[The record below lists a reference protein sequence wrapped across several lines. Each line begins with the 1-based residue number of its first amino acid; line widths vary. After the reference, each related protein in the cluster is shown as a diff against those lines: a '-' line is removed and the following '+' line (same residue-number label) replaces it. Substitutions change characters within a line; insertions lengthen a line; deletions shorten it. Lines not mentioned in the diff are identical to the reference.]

1 MFRVCLIALAWLSL
15 SAPASA
21 QVSPT
26 EEQIWAETMHRALPG
41 PGEGETREVFFW
53 RPPNAPAGPL
63 PVIYVADGFS
73 GLETT
78 VELIR
83 PAILEG
89 RARPIVVVGMAA
101 HPEFRTREY
110 ALGRRANPLWETHFA
125 WVTNTVIPWAEIHAG
140 ASPERSLRAVGGM
153 SNGADFAIAA
163 ASRRPDLFG
172 AVLAHSPVNE
182 LRSWFHSEP
191 DTRWVLTAGNMEE
204 GGQIAQLS
212 SRIAIAIGNNPV
224 RQCIGSWGHDLRGWR
239 NVSPGS
245 IAWMFDFAEPNAVA
259 TARERADCHVR
270 HDG

>member
-1 MFRVCLIALAWLSL
+1 MLRSCLIALACFGI
-15 SAPASA
+15 SAPAFAQERSA
-21 QVSPT
+21 VA
-26 EEQIWAETMHRALPG
+26 QIASETMQAMLPG
-41 PGEGETREVFFW
+41 PGEGETRAVFFW
-53 RPPNAPAGPL
+53 RPPGASDGPL

-89 RARPIVVVGMAA
+89 RAHPIVVVGMAA
-101 HPEFRTREY
+101 HRDFRTREY

-140 ASPERSLRAVGGM
+140 ASTERSQRAVGGM

-191 DTRWVLTAGNMEE
+191 DTRWVLTAGNMEDA
-204 GGQIAQLS
+204 GQVAQLS
-212 SRIAIAIGNNPV
+212 SRIAIAIGNSPV
-224 RQCIGSWGHDLRGWR
+224 RQCIGSWGHEPRGWR

-245 IAWMFDFAEPNAVA
+245 IAWMFDFAAPDSVA
-259 TARERADCHVR
+259 TARERESCRVR

>member
-1 MFRVCLIALAWLSL
+1 MLRPCLIALACLGL
-15 SAPASA
+15 AAPAVAQERSA
-21 QVSPT
+21 FG
-26 EEQIWAETMHRALPG
+26 QIASESMHQMLPG
-41 PGEGETREVFFW
+41 PGEGETRDVFFW
-53 RPPNAPAGPL
+53 RPPNAPDGPL

-89 RARPIVVVGMAA
+89 RARPIVVVGISA
-101 HPEFRTREY
+101 HPHFRTREY

-140 ASPERSLRAVGGM
+140 ASIERSLRAVGGM

-182 LRSWFHSEP
+182 LRGWFHSEP

-204 GGQIAQLS
+204 GGQVAQLS

-239 NVSPGS
+239 DVSPGS
-245 IAWMFDFAEPNAVA
+245 VAWMFDFADSESVA
-259 TARERADCHVR
+259 TARERESCHVR

>member
-1 MFRVCLIALAWLSL
+1 MAIAL
-15 SAPASA
+15 PAAA
-21 QVSPT
+21 QEPT
-26 EEQIWAETMHRALPG
+26 AAEQIALETLHAALPG
-41 PGEGETREVFFW
+41 PGADETREVFFW
-53 RPPNAPAGPL
+53 RPPGAPTGPL
-63 PVIYVADGFS
+63 PVIYIADGFA

-110 ALGRRANPLWETHFA
+110 VLSRRDNPLWEAHFA
-125 WVTNTVIPWAEIHAG
+125 WVTNTVIPWAELHAG
-140 ASPERSLRAVGGM
+140 ASTERALRAVGGM

-191 DTRWVLTAGNMEE
+191 GTRWVITAGSNEE
-204 GGQIAQLS
+204 GGQIAQLN
-212 SRIAIAIGNNPV
+212 SRIALAIGDSPV
-224 RQCIGSWGHDLRGWR
+224 RQCIGPWGHEPSGWS

-245 IAWMFDFAEPNAVA
+245 IAWMFDFAEPDSIA
-259 TARERADCHVR
+259 TTRERGSCHVR

>member
-1 MFRVCLIALAWLSL
+1 MLRSCLFALACFGTAFPAVAQGR
-15 SAPASA
+15 SAS
-21 QVSPT
+21 
-26 EEQIWAETMHRALPG
+26 EQILSETMHVSLPG
-41 PGEGETREVFFW
+41 PGEGETRDVFFW
-53 RPPNAPAGPL
+53 RPPDTPEGRL

-73 GLETT
+73 GLEAT

-101 HPEFRTREY
+101 NPDFRTREY
-110 ALGRRANPLWETHFA
+110 ALGRRANPLWESHFA
-125 WVTNTVIPWAEIHAG
+125 WVTDTVIPWAEIHAG
-140 ASPERSLRAVGGM
+140 ASTERSQRAVGGM

-191 DTRWVLTAGNMEE
+191 DTRWVLTAGNMED

-245 IAWMFDFAEPNAVA
+245 IAWMFDFPEPDSVA
-259 TARERADCHVR
+259 TARERENCHVR